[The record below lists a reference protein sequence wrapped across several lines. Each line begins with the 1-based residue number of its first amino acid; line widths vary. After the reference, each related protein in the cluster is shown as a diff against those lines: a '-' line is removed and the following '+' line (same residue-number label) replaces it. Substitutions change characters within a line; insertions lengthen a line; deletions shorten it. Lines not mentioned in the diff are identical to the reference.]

1 MSYTYQRVAPSEAQT
16 VGSCKTEADVLSDV
30 KGRLQT
36 ALATFKEGGKVGRT
50 IVERDIGTDRRVKC
64 LRVGIASQTTSFV
77 PLPRSKTEQ
86 VEVIQAV
93 IDDLDSWSADLY
105 ATWKLVQQ
113 KMIDARA
120 NALKEANQKAVH

>member
-1 MSYTYQRVAPSEAQT
+1 MSLTYQRVAPSEAKT

-30 KGRLQT
+30 KKKLRQGLAKFKAGETIGRL
-36 ALATFKEGGKVGRT
+36 
-50 IVERDIGTDRRVKC
+50 IVKRDIGSDRRVEC

-77 PLPRSKTEQ
+77 PLPDLEEDKIKVIQ
-86 VEVIQAV
+86 EVIN
-93 IDDLDSWSADLY
+93 DLDSWSADLY

-120 NALKEANQKAVH
+120 KTLAEANKKAVA

>member
-1 MSYTYQRVAPSEAQT
+1 MSLTYQRVAPSEAKT

-30 KGRLQT
+30 KQRLTQGLAQFKAGKTIGRL
-36 ALATFKEGGKVGRT
+36 
-50 IVERDIGTDRRVKC
+50 IVKRDIGSDRRVEC

-77 PLPRSKTEQ
+77 PLPTLEEDKIKVIQ
-86 VEVIQAV
+86 EVIN
-93 IDDLDSWSADLY
+93 DLDSWSADLY

-120 NALKEANQKAVH
+120 KTLAEANKKAVA

>member
-1 MSYTYQRVAPSEAQT
+1 MSLTYQRVAPSEAKT
-16 VGSCKTEADVLSDV
+16 VGSCKTEADFLSDV
-30 KGRLQT
+30 KKRLTQGLDKFKKGQTIGRL
-36 ALATFKEGGKVGRT
+36 
-50 IVERDIGTDRRVKC
+50 IVKRDIGSERRVEC

-77 PLPRSKTEQ
+77 PLPTLEEDKIKVIQ
-86 VEVIQAV
+86 EVIN
-93 IDDLDSWSADLY
+93 DLDSWSAELY